1 MNRSTSNKVIFMID
15 SRGVINQKDL
25 ETISRHEDYSNRF
38 KILEPD
44 GNFRI
49 ISASKKSESVEIN
62 SHFTIKY
69 VKSNLRISIF
79 YVYKAFS
86 IIKASKAKKIAL
98 IAGDPWESALNAFI
112 LRFLIKCFLR
122 LEAAVQIQVHA
133 DLTDINWRKQKI
145 INQLRFRLAFLSLR
159 IADQIRTVSS
169 HQKTQIAKLLKLK
182 HERIFVSP
190 VSLNLPN
197 ITLTLFSSNRPNSL
211 GFAGRFQADRGLED
225 LLSYIEKLV
234 SVNSDLEVVLAGSGP
249 ELERF
254 LGNLY
259 KIMPKQKVN
268 HLGYLNSQEM
278 IKFWSQ
284 IGVYLSTAKSESYG
298 RSIREAAYFGIPV
311 LAAPSNGFSELIE
324 NKLPWIETLNLSD
337 SSNKLAKQ
345 FGILKTTITDDTI
358 QKHILNGW
366 ETNQNQVV
374 NSWMELLYIKS
385 NL

>member
-1 MNRSTSNKVIFMID
+1 MTRSTSNKVIFMID
-15 SRGVINQKDL
+15 SRGVIKHEDH
-25 ETISRHEDYSNRF
+25 ETINRHKDYSNRF
-38 KILEPD
+38 KMLEPD

-49 ISASKKSESVEIN
+49 ISASKMSESVKVN
-62 SHFTIKY
+62 SHFTINY
-69 VKSNLRISIF
+69 VKSNYRISIF

-112 LRFLIKCFLR
+112 LRFITKYFLG
-122 LEAAVQIQVHA
+122 LNAAIQIQLHA
-133 DLTDINWRKQKI
+133 DVTDANWRKQKR
-145 INQLRFRLAFLSLR
+145 INQLRSRSAFLSLR
-159 IADQIRTVSS
+159 NADQIRTVSI
-169 HQKTQIAKLLKLK
+169 HQKTQIVKLFRLK

-190 VSLNLPN
+190 VSLNIPN
-197 ITLTLFSSNRPNSL
+197 RPFTLFSSNRPNSL

-225 LLSYIEKLV
+225 LLSYIEKLG
-234 SVNSDLEVVLAGSGP
+234 SVNSDFEVVLAGSGP
-249 ELERF
+249 ELEEF

-259 KIMPKQKVN
+259 KVIPKEKVK

-278 IKFWSQ
+278 IQFWSQ
-284 IGVYLSTAKSESYG
+284 IGVYLSTARSESYG

-311 LAAPSNGFSELIE
+311 LATPSNGFSELIE

-337 SSNKLAKQ
+337 SSSKLAKQ
-345 FGILKTTITDDTI
+345 FGSLKTIKTDDTI

-366 ETNQNQVV
+366 ETNQNQIV
-374 NSWMELLYIKS
+374 NSWMELLSIKS